1 MRRVSVRFQI
11 ALLVWLAIVASTAI
25 CGRFA
30 VRMTEAATWDLLW
43 QESQSVGAGQV
54 LAWQRAKDK
63 TPEGFVASYR
73 PAKYPDGSEWDHT
86 ADPPLWIWE
95 VPSNATSVDMAN
107 PVQPVWSA
115 GENPLVTSGQG
126 AGEISGDPSVFP
138 KEATPAFWPVSLSSL
153 EHDFAGSS
161 TLPMT
166 NGKTLVVVE
175 TIDTT
180 DARFRVDYQR
190 REALRLGIL
199 ISLVGAALAWV
210 LAGLTSRPIE
220 RLGRAVR
227 AFGDGGGSA
236 RAAASGPA
244 EVARLVRDFNAMA
257 DRVQATL
264 ASQRRFVADT
274 SHELRTPTAA
284 LLASS
289 SALDL
294 TAPHD
299 EVLDLMVPQVGRLAG
314 LTEDLL
320 ALNRFDEGAQRVDAH
335 EVEVVAL
342 VRHAVDEVAAGR
354 DVHVEGEEFRANLD
368 PHRVR
373 LVVRNLVGNA
383 LQHGAEPV
391 VVTVSPQ
398 DAGARIEVQDAGPG
412 VPGDLREVVFDRFVR
427 GDGAR
432 HEGGRGLGL
441 SLARE
446 TCRLHGGDLE
456 LGAGGASW
464 QPSRTLRRRARCP
477 RRNSPVRDAVRCGAS
492 WRRHH
497 RWPRCKA
504 WCYSSRRWRSPG
516 SSTSPMTRSSSPV
529 RRGSGCPSSCL
540 AGPWPVRERWPAG
553 GWGGAWTAPWGSCS
567 PSCPLPVC
575 GGGHTGRGSSRSPMP
590 CWWEPVRGW
599 CAGSPGP
606 PGKHPGHR
614 LPLLGMANGDQDR
627 TQSPMKVRKA
637 SAPSTR
643 TGWGGLVKFSG
654 SRTTFSSTRTRS
666 PSGWTMRTRPL
677 NW

>member
-1 MRRVSVRFQI
+1 M
-11 ALLVWLAIVASTAI
+11 AIVASTAI

-43 QESQSVGAGQV
+43 QESQSVGTGQV

-210 LAGLTSRPIE
+210 LAGLMSRPIE

-244 EVARLVRDFNAMA
+244 EVARLGRDFNAMA

-354 DVHVEGEEFRANLD
+354 DVHVEGEEFGANLD

-456 LGAGGASW
+456 LGAGGSFVATLADPAAAGTVPPTEQPREGRRPLRGVLEEASPLAALQGLVLLLSSVAISGQLYFANDSELFSRPTW
-464 QPSRTLRRRARCP
+464 QWLPFFLLGWSVA
-477 RRNSPVRDAVRCGAS
+477 SAGAVACG
-492 WRRHH
+492 R
-497 RWPRCKA
+497 
-504 WCYSSRRWRSPG
+504 
-516 SSTSPMTRSSSPV
+516 
-529 RRGSGCPSSCL
+529 L
-540 AGPWPVRERWPAG
+540 
-553 GWGGAWTAPWGSCS
+553 GGAWTAP
-567 PSCPLPVC
+567 
-575 GGGHTGRGSSRSPMP
+575 
-590 CWWEPVRGW
+590 
-599 CAGSPGP
+599 
-606 PGKHPGHR
+606 
-614 LPLLGMANGDQDR
+614 
-627 TQSPMKVRKA
+627 
-637 SAPSTR
+637 
-643 TGWGGLVKFSG
+643 
-654 SRTTFSSTRTRS
+654 
-666 PSGWTMRTRPL
+666 
-677 NW
+677 